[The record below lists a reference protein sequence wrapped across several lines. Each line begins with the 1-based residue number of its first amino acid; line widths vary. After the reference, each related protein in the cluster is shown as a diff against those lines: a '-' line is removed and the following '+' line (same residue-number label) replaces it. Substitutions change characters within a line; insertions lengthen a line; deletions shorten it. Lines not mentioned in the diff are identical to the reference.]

1 MISLLYF
8 HQFSHWC
15 LRMCDRCTYIYI
27 YIYQHRIVHGLR
39 MNIFTNIGFVRCRGL
54 CGAEVYGPR
63 RKKKEHSHFH
73 SIRYQIATLMLEN
86 SNKINLFYFQES
98 AQCLKKKH
106 RILNFF
112 QPISH
117 VFPTPLFKP
126 PFPPFFFPSLSQ
138 FLLCHARNS
147 LIHSIYYFTQNKF
160 FFNTYCS
167 LPTKILKRL
176 LLFFSPSPSLTF

>member
-1 MISLLYF
+1 MHVCMDPYGVKPMISLLYF

-98 AQCLKKKH
+98 AQCLKKSTE
-106 RILNFF
+106 FS
-112 QPISH
+112 ISFSQFH
-117 VFPTPLFKP
+117 TFSPHHYSSHLFPLF
-126 PFPPFFFPSLSQ
+126 FPLLIPIFTLSCTQ
-138 FLLCHARNS
+138 
-147 LIHSIYYFTQNKF
+147 LIDTQ
-160 FFNTYCS
+160 Y
-167 LPTKILKRL
+167 
-176 LLFFSPSPSLTF
+176 LLFYTK